1 MKFNPIFKNIKTED
15 LFEYFI
21 HHKIFTNKNF
31 KKIKKVDRSLNDKNV
46 SHKNTKPL
54 SPDLFDLYRLHQIV
68 LKFKRTTVLEFGVGW
83 STKIFAN
90 ALLINKKNY
99 LNKIKNLRF
108 NNPFQVH
115 SVDNFKRYIVETK
128 SKLSNDEKQ
137 NTFIKFS
144 EVRMCQYNGIICT
157 EYNYLPRI
165 NPDLIYLDG
174 PSQFNVKG
182 SINNISTAHK
192 DFMPLSCD
200 ILKIEYF
207 LRPGTIIVVDGRT
220 SNYRFLKNNL
230 QRKWKFFDGTN
241 GDQHY
246 CFLNET
252 PLGELNA
259 KQNKFYFS

>member
-1 MKFNPIFKNIKTED
+1 MMK
-15 LFEYFI
+15 
-21 HHKIFTNKNF
+21 
-31 KKIKKVDRSLNDKNV
+31 KK
-46 SHKNTKPL
+46 
-54 SPDLFDLYRLHQIV
+54 
-68 LKFKRTTVLEFGVGW
+68 
-83 STKIFAN
+83 
-90 ALLINKKNY
+90 
-99 LNKIKNLRF
+99 
-108 NNPFQVH
+108 
-115 SVDNFKRYIVETK
+115 
-128 SKLSNDEKQ
+128 

-144 EVRMCQYNGIICT
+144 EVHMCKYNGIIST

-174 PSQFNVKG
+174 PSQYNVKG

-192 DFMPLSCD
+192 DFMPMSCD

-207 LRPGTIIVVDGRT
+207 LKPGTIIVIDGRT

-230 QRKWKFFDGTN
+230 RRKWKFFDGLK

-246 CFLNET
+246 CFLDES